1 MSQRWHDIARGIRKT
16 ERQRNHISFAL
27 YGCQLQT
34 VQRNIGSGVYDVSTL
49 NSTLPST
56 FSVIGDPRLNEING
70 LRWFLC

>member
-1 MSQRWHDIARGIRKT
+1 VAIA
-16 ERQRNHISFAL
+16 
-27 YGCQLQT
+27 
-34 VQRNIGSGVYDVSTL
+34 SGVGAVTEGVHLSLAKIVESVAADGANIL